1 MHPHLL
7 WSYGHC
13 HIILRGGDGSEE
25 TILCTICAYSWPGD
39 DWNTILCG
47 GKDVFAPHS
56 AHNWAPF
63 VFDLIFFLDLN
74 IVFSLFKRKEC
85 KIKPAL
91 PRTSPHVLIAEL
103 NNVGA

>member
-25 TILCTICAYSWPGD
+25 TILCTICAYSWPDD

-85 KIKPAL
+85 KIKPAF
-91 PRTSPHVLIAEL
+91 PRTYHVLIAEL
-103 NNVGA
+103 NDVGA